1 MNQNSHKI
9 EGYMHMV
16 SYQNTDLL
24 KAEVAHHNPK
34 GLNPDEMLNDIL
46 SWYFETAARMRR

>member
-1 MNQNSHKI
+1 MDQNSHKI

-34 GLNPDEMLNDIL
+34 GLNPDGMLNDIL
-46 SWYFETAARMRR
+46 NWYFETAARMRR